1 MAAPYIPSPTAHLS
15 LVFEQGLVCDL
26 AIGLGVLRRGLLPT
40 LDYLGNIAPLRQLGS
55 RRSEGLKDE
64 GADRE

>member
-26 AIGLGVLRRGLLPT
+26 AIGRIPGPGGERGTRPFLDLR
-40 LDYLGNIAPLRQLGS
+40 S
-55 RRSEGLKDE
+55 
-64 GADRE
+64 